1 MSLVRRCCAG
11 AHAGIRGEPSPG
23 CAGGADD
30 AVAVDEY
37 CLHYVSVNEMS
48 AVMKCSACGNEVRSD
63 ARFCSHCGAR
73 TKVAANTG
81 VSPYELPW
89 DAGQAGVDTP
99 DFHAED
105 TIIPDFMPPTPA
117 PADTVDDVFAG
128 VAQTAA
134 PAAGAVTGNA
144 AASTGRK
151 RVLAAA
157 LLVLLLAAGSFYL
170 FSGADEAPVPAP
182 ETAAAVQ
189 PQPDGVPVSPE
200 LHAEA
205 EAEAP
210 AKAEETV
217 ALAPPASTDEAVAQ
231 PELTPVSPPDPVVE
245 PEKPA
250 PRAKSTETV
259 QRKAVPAQPAPA
271 PRPAPPARSWLAS
284 LKADLAACDAESF
297 FPRIACREKARWKYC
312 APERW
317 NTVPECEVD
326 SSKR

>member
-37 CLHYVSVNEMS
+37 CLHYVGVNEMS

-128 VAQTAA
+128 VAQTVA

-170 FSGADEAPVPAP
+170 FSAAGEAPVPAP
-182 ETAAAVQ
+182 ETAAAV
-189 PQPDGVPVSPE
+189 QPDGVPVSPE

-205 EAEAP
+205 EAEAT

-231 PELTPVSPPDPVVE
+231 PELTPASPPDPVVE

-259 QRKAVPAQPAPA
+259 QRKAAPAQPAPA
-271 PRPAPPARSWLAS
+271 PRPASPAHSWLAS